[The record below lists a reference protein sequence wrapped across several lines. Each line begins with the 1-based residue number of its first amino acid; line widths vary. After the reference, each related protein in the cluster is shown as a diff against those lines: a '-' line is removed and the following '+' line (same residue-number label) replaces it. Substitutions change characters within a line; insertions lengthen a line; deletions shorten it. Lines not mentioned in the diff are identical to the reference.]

1 VVKAMADVV
10 SGRDPIFLGRYET
23 TVDDALRLG

>member
-1 VVKAMADVV
+1 VV

>member
-1 VVKAMADVV
+1 MAVVKAMSDVA

-23 TVDDALRLG
+23 SVDDALR